1 MIIENNAGG
10 HAFRDRTCVHCK
22 MTKDQF
28 SESGYPECK
37 GRSGENDKR
46 SGLAYLKAD
55 NGAA

>member
-1 MIIENNAGG
+1 
-10 HAFRDRTCVHCK
+10 

-37 GRSGENDKR
+37 GKSGENDKR